1 MEKKL
6 FFTYD
11 NGDQPVT
18 AKLDAVI
25 EMLKVDAE
33 ELEKHPEDIEMFVFD
48 ITPIFMTQ
56 KEFEELPEAY

>member
-18 AKLDAVI
+18 APLEAVI

-33 ELEKHPEDIEMFVFD
+33 ELQKNPGDIEIYDFS

-56 KEFEELPEAY
+56 EEFEALQEAY